1 MNTLTMS
8 NDVEKHD
15 RFLHNY
21 GYNIIV
27 ESENVT
33 RITKKQPL
41 SRSIVLIV
49 FFSGLAIAILGFVI
63 GEYRLILLA
72 LLMMLFPLLNKGWKY
87 PAAIVVDQNE
97 GFLTIEKG
105 VLFKSYKLYN
115 FDDIDEISVHRIK
128 KDTDVNPFEDG
139 SKESV
144 YVYSLLKDGKSY
156 QLIRFATRKNID
168 HNAKVFSN
176 FLNSLL
182 TNPSPAI

>member
-1 MNTLTMS
+1 MS

-21 GYNIIV
+21 GYNINT
-27 ESENVT
+27 ETDQVT

-49 FFSGLAIAILGFVI
+49 FFAGVAIAAAAFII

-72 LLMMLFPLLNKGWKY
+72 VLMMLFPLINKGWKY
-87 PAAIVVDQNE
+87 PAAIVVDRNE
-97 GFLTIEKG
+97 QFVTIEKG
-105 VLFKSYKLYN
+105 VLFKSYSLYS
-115 FDDIDEISVHRIK
+115 FDDIEEISVHRIK

-144 YVYSLLKDGKSY
+144 YVYSLSKQGKSF
-156 QLIRFATRKNID
+156 QLIRFSTRKNID

-176 FLNSLL
+176 FLNNLV
-182 TNPSPAI
+182 TTPSGI